1 MNNIKLETQ
10 PKLET
15 LFLSIDENTLNKLD
29 EILELPEIDIDE
41 KIIIRK
47 YKVLF
52 KEIGQNP
59 SKETLAKEFPSLYFE
74 DVKPIKAE
82 QLNDY
87 ISLFIAN
94 RKNNKISMQLLN
106 LASTIKETGLDENVI
121 TQLNNI
127 TKADTVSKDYKDISK
142 EILKVYKDKDDSKGY
157 KTGVPQIDELT
168 GGIKTGTLTTI
179 LGWTGSFKTTWAVNI
194 GHQAQID
201 KANIIYLS
209 LEVPKEDLMF
219 NLLSRHSYL
228 DKFETSIPKDKLMN
242 RKLDEASL
250 NYLEQN
256 VYPDYINL
264 PGKLYIVDETDL
276 ENYSTYALE
285 TKFRELD
292 KLANEETGKG
302 IDIVFIDHAQ
312 LLKFTTNNS
321 LIGKE
326 TSVINQYVS
335 FFRKNAIDWIKSG
348 RKVAMVMLSQSSRE
362 GWKDATRHEGQYKLT
377 ALAEANELE
386 RASSLVLSTYSNEQ
400 LISMNAAKVSVLKS
414 RNSRATPEPIE
425 TFVDPEYYVFGEV
438 KGSSSTNSMSF
449 SDFNLG
455 SVLSSDQQQVQELG
469 SLIDLNSID
478 LDI

>member
-74 DVKPIKAE
+74 DIKPIKAE

-106 LASTIKETGLDENVI
+106 LASTIKETGLDENVV

-168 GGIKTGTLTTI
+168 GGIKTGT
-179 LGWTGSFKTTWAVNI
+179 
-194 GHQAQID
+194 
-201 KANIIYLS
+201 
-209 LEVPKEDLMF
+209 
-219 NLLSRHSYL
+219 
-228 DKFETSIPKDKLMN
+228 
-242 RKLDEASL
+242 
-250 NYLEQN
+250 
-256 VYPDYINL
+256 
-264 PGKLYIVDETDL
+264 
-276 ENYSTYALE
+276 
-285 TKFRELD
+285 
-292 KLANEETGKG
+292 
-302 IDIVFIDHAQ
+302 
-312 LLKFTTNNS
+312 
-321 LIGKE
+321 
-326 TSVINQYVS
+326 
-335 FFRKNAIDWIKSG
+335 
-348 RKVAMVMLSQSSRE
+348 
-362 GWKDATRHEGQYKLT
+362 
-377 ALAEANELE
+377 
-386 RASSLVLSTYSNEQ
+386 
-400 LISMNAAKVSVLKS
+400 
-414 RNSRATPEPIE
+414 
-425 TFVDPEYYVFGEV
+425 
-438 KGSSSTNSMSF
+438 
-449 SDFNLG
+449 
-455 SVLSSDQQQVQELG
+455 
-469 SLIDLNSID
+469 
-478 LDI
+478 